1 MLFVTGMKFVDCR
14 TFSGGEF
21 HWQSAGF
28 GRAGSRQAAANL
40 RTTQMI
46 AHPISKQRFVLI
58 ALAALSMSVG
68 WGLRG
73 DYGHEAGAMMP
84 GALFGLALCLAA
96 GRADWLRRAPTIAA
110 LCAIGWA
117 FGGQMSYGIVIGY
130 TADSMLANVLYGY
143 ANLFVIGA
151 LWGAVGAG
159 ILGLGLTLRRSELD
173 SFVGPLL
180 AVYVGWKLMDFS
192 GATAWLETR
201 WSLYDTDWVAAS
213 SALLIAAGYA
223 AIAPKARAAC
233 RFIITLAAGWWLG
246 FALLTVVCG
255 LRMTPPRSDNWAGC
269 VGLCAALCVYLWRA
283 RHRAALSLVSFGA
296 LAGGA
301 GFAIGDFVQML
312 GRANWG
318 MIGRFSALQGLGYWK
333 WMEQL
338 FGLLM
343 GAGVALGIARLAKL
357 NLAPPEENDSNG
369 WSRNAAVLFLLL
381 AIPWE
386 NFPRNVSRWT
396 ADGQLGERLLGLSP
410 ARWFAL
416 TAALLTALVIAALR
430 RYRAGNLPL
439 IPAAVFPR
447 AQWLFLLLLWFFLA
461 VDFTQAFPVMKE
473 RAVLLVHLSFW
484 LTALACTWITITLPT
499 PVSVLEVEPRNAED
513 AAWVRGLFFWLAW
526 ALVPLLIFALAWLTL
541 GTHDAALPGSQKR
554 F

>member
-1 MLFVTGMKFVDCR
+1 MMAA
-14 TFSGGEF
+14 SNP
-21 HWQSAGF
+21 
-28 GRAGSRQAAANL
+28 RQ
-40 RTTQMI
+40 Q
-46 AHPISKQRFVLI
+46 FVLI

-84 GALFGLALCLAA
+84 GALIGLALCLAA
-96 GRADWLRRAPTIAA
+96 GRADWLNRAPTIAA
-110 LCAIGWA
+110 VCALGWA

-130 TADSMLANVLYGY
+130 TADSMLVNVLYGY

-151 LWGAVGAG
+151 LWGAVGASL
-159 ILGLGLTLRRSELD
+159 LGLSLTARRSELD
-173 SFVGPLL
+173 AFVTPLL
-180 AVYVGWKLMDFS
+180 AVYAGWKLLDFS
-192 GATAWLETR
+192 GATAWLEAR

-213 SALLIAAGYA
+213 SALLIAAGCA
-223 AIAPKARAAC
+223 ALLPKARAAC
-233 RFIITLAAGWWLG
+233 RFIITLSAGWLIG
-246 FALLTVVCG
+246 FGLLTVTLH

-269 VGLCAALCVYLWRA
+269 LGLCAAMCLYLWRTH
-283 RHRAALSLVSFGA
+283 HRAALSLASYGA

-318 MIGRFSALQGLGYWK
+318 IIGRFSALQGLGYWK

-357 NLAPPEENDSNG
+357 NLMPPEEDESNG
-369 WSRNAAVLFLLL
+369 WSRPTSKDAAVLFLLL

-396 ADGQLGERLLGLSP
+396 TDGYLGEPLLGLAP

-416 TAALLTALVIAALR
+416 IALLLTLLVIAALR
-430 RYRAGNLPL
+430 RYRAGTLPL
-439 IPAAVFPR
+439 IPAASLPR
-447 AQWLFLLLLWFFLA
+447 VQWLYLLLLWFFLA
-461 VDFTQAFPVMKE
+461 VDFTQAFPSMKD
-473 RAVLLVHLSFW
+473 RAVLMVHVSFW
-484 LTALACTWITITLPT
+484 LTALACTWLTITLPA
-499 PVSVLEVEPRNAED
+499 PVDTQDGEPRNAED
-513 AAWVRGLFFWLAW
+513 AVWTRGRFFWLPW
-526 ALVPLLIFALAWLTL
+526 MLMPLLICALAWLTL
-541 GTHDAALPGSQKR
+541 GMHDAPLPGSQKR

>member
-1 MLFVTGMKFVDCR
+1 
-14 TFSGGEF
+14 
-21 HWQSAGF
+21 
-28 GRAGSRQAAANL
+28 
-40 RTTQMI
+40 MI
-46 AHPISKQRFVLI
+46 AISTPKQFAFI

-96 GRADWLRRAPTIAA
+96 GRADWLNRAPTIAA
-110 LCAIGWA
+110 ACAIGWA

-130 TADSMLANVLYGY
+130 TADSAWANVLYGY

-159 ILGLGLTLRRSELD
+159 ILGLSLTLRRSELD
-173 SFVGPLL
+173 AFVAPLL
-180 AVYVGWKLMDFS
+180 AVYVGWKLLDFS
-192 GATAWLETR
+192 GATAKLESR
-201 WSLYDTDWVAAS
+201 WNLYDTDWVAAT
-213 SALLIAAGYA
+213 SALLIAAVFA
-223 AIAPKARAAC
+223 ALVPKARAAC
-233 RFIITLAAGWWLG
+233 RLVITLAAGWWLG
-246 FALLTVVCG
+246 FGLLTLVCG

-269 VGLCAALCVYLWRA
+269 VGLCVALCVYLWRA

-301 GFAIGDFVQML
+301 GFAIGDFGQML

-318 MIGRFSALQGLGYWK
+318 IIGRFTALQGLGYWK

-343 GAGVALGIARLAKL
+343 GAGVAFGVARLVKL
-357 NLAPPEENDSNG
+357 NLTPPEEDQSNG
-369 WSRNAAVLFLLL
+369 WSRPTASDAAVLFLLL
-381 AIPWE
+381 VIAWE
-386 NFPRNVSRWT
+386 NFPRNVSRWV
-396 ADGQLGERLLGLSP
+396 ADGQLGESLFGLSP

-416 TAALLTALVIAALR
+416 TAVLLTLLVIAALR
-430 RYRAGNLPL
+430 RYRAGALPM
-439 IPAAVFPR
+439 IPASPFMR
-447 AQWLFLLLLWFFLA
+447 AQWLFLFLLWFFLA

-473 RAVLLVHLSFW
+473 RAVLLVHVSFW
-484 LTALACTWITITLPT
+484 LTALACTWLTITQHSPKDS
-499 PVSVLEVEPRNAED
+499 PEVAPRNAD
-513 AAWVRGLFFWLAW
+513 DSDWTRGRFFWLAW
-526 ALVPLLIFALAWLTL
+526 ALAPLLIFALAWLTL
-541 GTHDAALPGSQKR
+541 GAHDMPLSGSQKR

>member
-1 MLFVTGMKFVDCR
+1 
-14 TFSGGEF
+14 
-21 HWQSAGF
+21 
-28 GRAGSRQAAANL
+28 
-40 RTTQMI
+40 MI
-46 AHPISKQRFVLI
+46 ADSILRQKLTLI

-84 GALFGLALCLAA
+84 GALLGLALCLAA
-96 GRADWLRRAPTIAA
+96 GRADWVQRAPTIAA

-130 TADSMLANVLYGY
+130 TADSAWANVLYGY

-159 ILGLGLTLRRSELD
+159 ILGLSLTLRRSELD
-173 SFVGPLL
+173 AFVGPLL
-180 AVYVGWKLMDFS
+180 AVYVGWKLLDFS
-192 GATAWLETR
+192 GATSWLESR
-201 WSLYDTDWVAAS
+201 WSLYDTDWVAAT

-223 AIAPKARAAC
+223 AFAPKARAAC
-233 RFIITLAAGWWLG
+233 RFVIVLAAGWWLG
-246 FALLTVVCG
+246 LGLLTLVFG

-269 VGLCAALCVYLWRA
+269 VGLCAALCVYLWRI
-283 RHRAALSLVSFGA
+283 RHRAALSLVSYGA

-301 GFAIGDFVQML
+301 GFAVGDFVQML

-318 MIGRFSALQGLGYWK
+318 VIGRLPALQGLGYWK

-343 GAGVALGIARLAKL
+343 GAGVALGIARIAKL
-357 NLAPPEENDSNG
+357 NLASPEEDGSNG
-369 WSRNAAVLFLLL
+369 WSRNAAVLFLLVV
-381 AIPWE
+381 IPWE

-396 ADGQLGERLLGLSP
+396 ADGQLGEPLLGLSP

-416 TAALLTALVIAALR
+416 TAVLLTLLVIAALR

-439 IPAAVFPR
+439 IPVAAFPR
-447 AQWLFLLLLWFFLA
+447 TQWLFLLLLWFFLA

-473 RAVLLVHLSFW
+473 RSVLLVHVSFW
-484 LTALACTWITITLPT
+484 LTALACTWLTITLAS
-499 PVSVLEVEPRNAED
+499 SVNMLEREPRNVED
-513 AAWVRGLFFWLAW
+513 SAWTRGRFFWLAW
-526 ALVPLLIFALAWLTL
+526 ALVPLLILALAWLTL
-541 GTHDAALPGSQKR
+541 GTHDAPLSGSQTR

>member
-1 MLFVTGMKFVDCR
+1 MPNT
-14 TFSGGEF
+14 
-21 HWQSAGF
+21 
-28 GRAGSRQAAANL
+28 
-40 RTTQMI
+40 
-46 AHPISKQRFVLI
+46 ISFFRSHLVLI

-84 GALFGLALCLAA
+84 GALLGLALCLAA
-96 GRADWLRRAPTIAA
+96 GRADWINRAPTIAA
-110 LCAIGWA
+110 ACAIGWA

-130 TADSMLANVLYGY
+130 TADSAWADVLYGY

-159 ILGLGLTLRRSELD
+159 ILGLSLTLRRSELD
-173 SFVGPLL
+173 AFVGPLS
-180 AVYVGWKLMDFS
+180 AVYVGWKLLDFS
-192 GATAWLETR
+192 GATARLESR
-201 WSLYDTDWVAAS
+201 WSLYDTDWVAAT

-223 AIAPKARAAC
+223 ALAPKARAAC
-233 RFIITLAAGWWLG
+233 RFVIVLAAGWWIG
-246 FALLTVVCG
+246 FGLLTLVFG

-269 VGLCAALCVYLWRA
+269 VGLCAALCLYLWRI

-296 LAGGA
+296 AAGGA
-301 GFAIGDFVQML
+301 GFAVGDFVQML

-318 MIGRFSALQGLGYWK
+318 VIGRFPALQGLGYWK

-343 GAGVALGIARLAKL
+343 GAGVAVGVARLVKL
-357 NLAPPEENDSNG
+357 NLTPPEEDYSNG

-396 ADGQLGERLLGLSP
+396 ADGQLGEPLLGLSP

-416 TAALLTALVIAALR
+416 TAVLLTLLVVAALR
-430 RYRAGNLPL
+430 RYRAGTLSL
-439 IPAAVFPR
+439 IPAAAFAR
-447 AQWLFLLLLWFFLA
+447 TQWLFLLLLWFFQA

-473 RAVLLVHLSFW
+473 RAVLLVHVSFW
-484 LTALACTWITITLPT
+484 LTALAATWLTITQSAPANA
-499 PVSVLEVEPRNAED
+499 PAVEPRSAENSD
-513 AAWVRGLFFWLAW
+513 WTRGRFFRLVW
-526 ALVPLLIFALAWLTL
+526 ALLPLLILVTAWLTL
-541 GTHDAALPGSQKR
+541 RTHDVPLPGSRKR

>member
-1 MLFVTGMKFVDCR
+1 MIVD
-14 TFSGGEF
+14 SIL
-21 HWQSAGF
+21 
-28 GRAGSRQAAANL
+28 RQKL
-40 RTTQMI
+40 T
-46 AHPISKQRFVLI
+46 LI

-84 GALFGLALCLAA
+84 GALLGLALCLAA
-96 GRADWLRRAPTIAA
+96 GRADWLNRAPTIAA

-130 TADSMLANVLYGY
+130 TADSAWVNVLYGY

-159 ILGLGLTLRRSELD
+159 VLGLSLTLRRSELD
-173 SFVGPLL
+173 AFVGPLL
-180 AVYVGWKLMDFS
+180 AVYAGWKLLDFS

-201 WSLYDTDWVAAS
+201 WSLYDTDWVAAT
-213 SALLIAAGYA
+213 SALLIATAYA
-223 AIAPKARAAC
+223 AIAPGARAAC
-233 RFIITLAAGWWLG
+233 RFVIVLAAGWWLG
-246 FALLTVVCG
+246 LGLLTLVCG

-269 VGLCAALCVYLWRA
+269 VGLCAALCLYLWRI
-283 RHRAALSLVSFGA
+283 RHRAALSLVSFGT

-318 MIGRFSALQGLGYWK
+318 LIGRFPALQGLGYWK

-343 GAGVALGIARLAKL
+343 GAGVALGIARIAKL
-357 NLAPPEENDSNG
+357 NLAPPEEDDSKG
-369 WSRNAAVLFLLL
+369 WSRPTASDAAVLFLLV

-396 ADGQLGERLLGLSP
+396 ADGQLGEPLFGLKPS
-410 ARWFAL
+410 RWFAL

-439 IPAAVFPR
+439 IPAAPFPR
-447 AQWLFLLLLWFFLA
+447 AQWLFLFLLWFFLA

-473 RAVLLVHLSFW
+473 RAVLLVHVSFW
-484 LTALACTWITITLPT
+484 LTALACTWLTITQPATVDVQEGEL
-499 PVSVLEVEPRNAED
+499 RNVED
-513 AAWVRGLFFWLAW
+513 AVWTQGRFFWLTW
-526 ALVPLLIFALAWLTL
+526 VLVLLLILALALLTL
-541 GTHDAALPGSQKR
+541 VAHDAVLPGSQKR